1 MSMKLRE
8 MTAGEFGASMIRL
21 GDNADFNNLRGAW
34 IVERSS
40 IIEDAKKSRKPED
53 IAVLDGFDRAI
64 KVFERGL
71 RLAGVNE
78 RPDPAKEISKQ
89 LAEAGHD

>member
-1 MSMKLRE
+1 MSGKVRE
-8 MTAGEFGASMIRL
+8 MTAGEFGESMFKL
-21 GDNADFNNLRGAW
+21 SESKDFNNLRGAW
-34 IVERSS
+34 IVERSN

-53 IAVLDGFDRAI
+53 IAVLEGFDRAI

-71 RLAGVNE
+71 RFVAMNE
-78 RPDPAKEISKQ
+78 RHDPAKEISKQ